1 MLNLKVTIIINVDG
15 ENKIM
20 PNEVEETLR
29 VLNAQISYYEM
40 KLEEAKKARKE
51 IMDKYDIPYDKRG
64 EE

>member
-1 MLNLKVTIIINVDG
+1 
-15 ENKIM
+15 M

-40 KLEEAKKARKE
+40 KLKEAKKARKE

>member
-1 MLNLKVTIIINVDG
+1 
-15 ENKIM
+15 M